1 MGAQKVMV
9 FRTWGGKRKGAGR
22 KPVGKR
28 AGVEH
33 VTRAVLKA
41 RFPVHVTWRLD
52 GSWNLR
58 SGRCFTVLK
67 RAMYGGAARFGFR
80 LVHYAVMGNHMH
92 LIVEAGDRKALWRGM
107 QGLGVRIAKR
117 MNRLMGRSGR
127 VLVDRYHAHIL
138 KTPAEV
144 RAARSYLLNNAEEH
158 YGRKAGGAD
167 PYASVRPVLAPR
179 TWLGARRGLGFGSC
193 ITR

>member
-1 MGAQKVMV
+1 M
-9 FRTWGGKRKGAGR
+9 GAGR

-33 VTRAVLKA
+33 VTRAVLKG

-92 LIVEAGDRKALWRGM
+92 LIVEADDRKALWRGM
-107 QGLGVRIAKR
+107 QGLGVRIAKG

-138 KTPAEV
+138 RTPAEV
-144 RAARSYLLNNAEEH
+144 RAARSYLLNNAEAH
-158 YGRKAGGAD
+158 YGKRRGPD
-167 PYASVRPVLAPR
+167 PYASHVAVIAPR
-179 TWLGARRGLGFGSC
+179 TWLMRRC
-193 ITR
+193 